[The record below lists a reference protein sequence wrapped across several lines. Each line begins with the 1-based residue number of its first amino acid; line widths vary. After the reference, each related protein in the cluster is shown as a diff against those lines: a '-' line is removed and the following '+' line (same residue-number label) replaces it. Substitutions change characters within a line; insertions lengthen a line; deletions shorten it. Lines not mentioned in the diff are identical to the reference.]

1 MPKSTTTT
9 LVGLSLVLFVLM
21 FLVLFLVNNDGDTTK
36 AIKKSSTPSS
46 PSVQVIVEETSPS
59 PTSGITISVIDRTS
73 ILIQSN
79 DLTSRRGYFFMKL
92 FRDENFTTSYA
103 IDIRGRPIP
112 TFVIVDQNDIK
123 RSTGYVWS
131 GINPPFKNNT
141 TYWISL
147 SESDAFAIMTTYMQP
162 LSFTTGTFGAISTSL
177 EADILSKIESKM
189 IELSRQLKDI
199 AIGAA
204 GALAL
209 EAFLKYFFRSK
220 SDPFIK
226 TIFEYII
233 EKIKSVKV
241 SIPEIRLFRT
251 EYLKNISVRFRLFLD
266 ALSFTVDDF
275 VRMGMYLPKTLEKL
289 KTKFTTFLGEG
300 WTTTLNTLKNIDPA
314 AAIAAISRAM
324 DNMAAS
330 VGKAGMALAGAFL
343 NPIDLALLGVSIT
356 GIILDETNAGN
367 LQDWDKFKTSDFLQL
382 KKAMIEAQ
390 KQVFADKGVKI
401 PAINGPLLEYSNEQL
416 DKEISYVED
425 LLLFFP
431 KYTSDLSVQQFMRI
445 VSQNKQYLKYYN
457 ALSRTGF
464 INTQADIDYIEQQQV
479 MMDIRELQDAFVQT
493 YIRFILRGDPNT
505 TAVDTFSASYT
516 DFIYTYAVRETQASN
531 KLYQIACYLFC
542 KANGGVPLKDGQC
555 SYANATK
562 CFNSYPWPIYDRIW
576 DPVTRYASP
585 SAGCIPTGT
594 SPGVSP
600 CVDDSDDIGKTDFI
614 YSEWRKPS
622 LIRADYGSSA
632 TDYTSEVGSEGGVCV
647 VTPYG
652 MRTSCEAVTA
662 TDEITG
668 ELTGQK
674 YNKYT
679 GECTNTKAY
688 CDAFKVSYTS
698 RMHPKDMANLGS
710 GPLPSC
716 YRSEVDKVMGLILG
730 GNSLIQGLKIF
741 GDLITR
747 GLATMFGLDKEE
759 KERQSRER
767 QRIAEQQKLRIRLS
781 DEFQTTEYSK
791 RFGPE
796 VLTSNT
802 ISIVDFQM
810 DLEENIYVLYSYGE
824 ESPQLML
831 LKYDK
836 FFVLQRDPS
845 TREVLANHSATKVGS
860 NLGRYVSSQLAI
872 SDEAS
877 SETQAFYMIE
887 WVLNPNTD
895 ALEQFIVQRYQSN
908 FEQVADGQIS
918 PASLMEPG
926 NILDGRN
933 ISDPEFNGIYIR
945 KNILYAYWTGY
956 DSSADINLH
965 VLLKYNLSQ
974 DVKISKII
982 PTGNPNGVAFRNEMF
997 SFVCRS
1003 EPTVDR
1009 TISFRNNN
1017 NREFTGSGYMSM
1029 TGVPNINLR
1038 SGTYAVPE
1046 YSQDHLGNPLPDCS
1060 STECD
1065 ILAYPGVC
1073 VDKLGRLFVTNGF
1086 RIWRFYDNN
1095 LVIDGLK
1102 AAEPWTDY
1110 DMFPTQGRG
1119 GLYLRF
1125 YEVFNFNELGT
1136 DYEGRPIFPGVPR
1149 FGFEPDEP
1157 GTIRPHEVC
1166 LMRTNLNGDICCII
1180 QRNLFVNVNRGIV
1193 NKINMED
1200 IPTVL
1205 IKDITYDELKFGID
1219 FIEFKN
1225 PKFSNCL
1232 GYEDF
1237 DVVISPPPRIQGDPI
1252 KKCSVGMLKK
1262 STRGGYAAYPLEANR
1277 YIFTPGTTY
1286 SFEFKI
1292 NGDVIKRET
1301 KRFDPSGPGIF
1312 FQDNVQYSV
1321 TKTGGGCVT
1330 GTRINFVTKPQV
1342 YGTRILKFETVT
1354 EWDVPFTRTGAMSTV
1369 TYTGTGEFLER
1380 ETSVT
1385 NFFSNSTTPAPE
1397 IGGRPPVFNR
1407 ARVTIYIDGFRGTQS
1422 RTIDLTNVCK
1432 S

>member
-1 MPKSTTTT
+1 MPKSTSTT

-36 AIKKSSTPSS
+36 AIKKSSSS

-314 AAIAAISRAM
+314 AAIAAISTAM

-516 DFIYTYAVRETQASN
+516 DFIYTYAVRGTQASN

-585 SAGCIPTGT
+585 SAGCIPTGTSPT

-668 ELTGQK
+668 ELTGQN

-759 KERQSRER
+759 KEWQIRER
-767 QRIAEQQKLRIRLS
+767 QRIAEQQKLRILLR

-877 SETQAFYMIE
+877 TNPAFYMIE

-908 FEQVADGQIS
+908 FEQVAHGQIS

-926 NILDGRN
+926 NILAGKN
-933 ISDPEFNGIYIR
+933 IEELEFNGIYIR
-945 KNILYAYWTGY
+945 KNILYAQYSGY
-956 DSSADINLH
+956 DTTVDLNITG
-965 VLLKYNLSQ
+965 LLFYDLSQ
-974 DVKISKII
+974 NVRFSTII
-982 PTGNPNGVAFRNEMF
+982 PTGTISAARKDEIF
-997 SFVCRS
+997 SFIYRKNPDPVGR
-1003 EPTVDR
+1003 R
-1009 TISFRNNN
+1009 ISFITNNSG
-1017 NREFTGSGYMSM
+1017 EFTGTGNMSID
-1029 TGVPNINLR
+1029 GLPIINLR

-1060 STECD
+1060 STDCD
-1065 ILAYPGVC
+1065 ILSYPGMC

-1086 RIWRFYDNN
+1086 RIWRFYHKQAVGIN
-1095 LVIDGLK
+1095 
-1102 AAEPWTDY
+1102 PWTDEDAY
-1110 DMFPTQGRG
+1110 LLFFFPGRSIAPS
-1119 GLYLRF
+1119 RF
-1125 YEVFNFNELGT
+1125 YEAFNFKDLGT

-1149 FGFEPDEP
+1149 FGFEP
-1157 GTIRPHEVC
+1157 GMIRPHEMC

-1342 YGTRILKFETVT
+1342 YGTRILKFETVA
-1354 EWDVPFTRTGAMSTV
+1354 EWDVPFASTGTGAMSTV
-1369 TYTGTGEFLER
+1369 TYTGTGELLER

-1385 NFFSNSTTPAPE
+1385 NFFSRTTTPAPE